1 MRKILKFLI
10 ILIKKCKENDIM
22 LIANALTYK
31 ILISMFPLIIF
42 IMTLMGF
49 LNIGIDKYILDISK
63 SLPGPIKDILLIFLK
78 EVIQTKR
85 ISLLSISFLVSI
97 YSASTGFNSIINGIN
112 KAYQQIEEMPFI
124 RRRISSIILVFIF
137 SLLISLSLVLFV
149 FIDYIKYI
157 IIKYTSLEFIPYF
170 LDSLFL
176 YIFIV
181 CVLTIMVLVIY
192 KISISKKVTIPEIL
206 PGALITVISWL
217 ILSKG
222 FNIYINNFSRYSKIY
237 GSIGGVFVLVIW
249 INMISLILLI
259 GGQINSIFKKINT
272 ILMIFLNNI

>member
-1 MRKILKFLI
+1 MRKIFKFLI

-259 GGQINSIFKKINT
+259 GGQINSIFKKNKYNFND
-272 ILMIFLNNI
+272 IFK